1 MGGVLVFVIS
11 GGPVLAHG
19 GGVEAVVEVASTE
32 GGFEYG
38 LAFAWSDGDPIT
50 GAHVVMRA
58 NQGDLVEVSEPVEL
72 SPGVY
77 VGSLPLASN
86 GEWQVAIAIHHPDSN
101 GSISFVQNV
110 GSNDADAW
118 VVLVD
123 TGNEERVGSV
133 PDPVASILEP
143 PTVPTTTTLSVSEAV
158 DPAAETPD
166 TTTSTQIVTPEPI
179 SAQASEVVVD
189 IESDEKG
196 PAIDIGL
203 RLVHLVA
210 IGLWLV
216 PVSVSLFGKRNRASV
231 VIGITGVVLTL
242 ATGSVLMLWG
252 TPISFPGLFNPSAIA
267 DLSYGSPYVVAFA
280 VKMAGVLLAAVAT
293 FRWAVKVDRNSAWV
307 TLAGATL
314 AVVAVTAMSQYHLL
328 SHF

>member
-1 MGGVLVFVIS
+1 
-11 GGPVLAHG
+11 
-19 GGVEAVVEVASTE
+19 
-32 GGFEYG
+32 
-38 LAFAWSDGDPIT
+38 
-50 GAHVVMRA
+50 
-58 NQGDLVEVSEPVEL
+58 
-72 SPGVY
+72 
-77 VGSLPLASN
+77 LASD

-110 GSNDADAW
+110 ASNDADAW

-133 PDPVASILEP
+133 PDPVAGILEP
-143 PTVPTTTTLSVSEAV
+143 PTVPTTTTLPVSEAV
-158 DPAAETPD
+158 DPAAETPN
-166 TTTSTQIVTPEPI
+166 TTTTQSVTPEPI
-179 SAQASEVVVD
+179 STQASDVIVD

-196 PAIDIGL
+196 PAFDIGL

-210 IGLWLV
+210 ISLWLV
-216 PVSVSLFGKRNRASV
+216 PISVSLFGKRNRTSV

-242 ATGSVLMLWG
+242 ATGTVLMLWG

-293 FRWAVKVDRNSAWV
+293 FRWAVNVDRNSAWI